1 MCGGVAVTMW
11 GQAALAAGAG
21 VVLLGYWQLMLHL
34 HASAGAID
42 SPNTARLP
50 WLTWLSISS
59 VDLPVCCLAGALPL
73 WLSLRNR

>member
-1 MCGGVAVTMW
+1 MW

-42 SPNTARLP
+42 CPNTAWLP
-50 WLTWLSISS
+50 WRCDLSWLF
-59 VDLPVCCLAGALPL
+59 
-73 WLSLRNR
+73 LSP